1 MSYKDY
7 LKQRI
12 QEIKL
17 QMANNQ
23 GQVEALQKELEQ
35 LELKEFE
42 EDLRQED
49 TRVLLKG

>member
-17 QMANNQ
+17 RIANSE
-23 GQVEALQKELEQ
+23 GQAEALQKELEQ
-35 LELKEFE
+35 LEMKEFE
-42 EDLRQED
+42 EDLREESNQ
-49 TRVLLKG
+49 VLLKG